1 MAVNLASKYSSKVDE
16 RFALKS
22 LTEAAT
28 HQDYDW
34 DGVKTV
40 NIYNIN
46 TSAMNDYDRT
56 LGSNRYGTPAE
67 LGDTTTQFTLAK
79 DRAFTFTIDAG
90 NQEDSMNVRDAGKAL
105 ARQNDE
111 VVVPEVDIY
120 RLTKWQAAAVAN
132 AGQSVATDI
141 TAANAYSSF
150 LAATAYLD
158 DNKVPTDG
166 RIAFV
171 TPKYYNFL
179 KQDSTFIKASE
190 IAQNMLINGQIG
202 DVDGVAIVK
211 VPTSYMPAKTPFIIV
226 HKSAMCAPKKLQDYK
241 IHQDPPGIN
250 GNLVEGRIYYDAFV
264 LTSRVKAIYAWLTV
278 N

>member
-22 LTEAAT
+22 LTESAT

-40 NIYNIN
+40 SIYNIS
-46 TSAMNDYDRT
+46 TSAMNDYSRT
-56 LGSNRYGTPAE
+56 GTTRYGTAAE
-67 LGDTTTQFTLAK
+67 LDDTVTTFTLAK
-79 DRAFTFTIDAG
+79 DRSFTFSIDAG

-111 VVVPEVDIY
+111 VVVPEIDIY

-132 AGQSVATDI
+132 AGQSVATDV
-141 TAANAYSSF
+141 TASNAYVSF
-150 LAATAYLD
+150 LQATAYLD
-158 DNKVPTDG
+158 DNKVPQDG
-166 RIAFV
+166 RISFV
-171 TPKYYNFL
+171 TPKFYNFL
-179 KQDSTFIKASE
+179 KQDNTFIKASE
-190 IAQNMLINGQIG
+190 IAQNMLIKGQVG
-202 DVDGVAIVK
+202 EVDGVAIVK

-241 IHQDPPGIN
+241 IHENPPGIN
-250 GNLVEGRIYYDAFV
+250 GNLVEGRIYYDAFI
-264 LTSRVKAIYAWLTV
+264 LTSRVKAVYAWLTV

>member
-1 MAVNLASKYSSKVDE
+1 MAQNLASKYSSKVDE

-40 NIYNIN
+40 SIYNIS
-46 TSAMNDYDRT
+46 TSAMNNYTRT
-56 LGSNRYGTPAE
+56 GAGRYGTVNE
-67 LGDTTTQFTLAK
+67 LDDTVTTYTLSQ
-79 DRAFTFTIDAG
+79 DRSFTFSIDAG
-90 NQEDSMNVRDAGKAL
+90 NQEDSLNVRDAGKAL

-111 VVVPEVDIY
+111 VVVPEIDTY

-141 TAANAYSSF
+141 TASNAYVSF
-150 LAATAYLD
+150 LQATAYLD
-158 DNKVPTDG
+158 DNKVPQDG

-171 TPKYYNFL
+171 TPKFYNFL
-179 KQDSTFIKASE
+179 KQDNTFIKASE
-190 IAQNMLINGQIG
+190 LAQNMLITGQVG
-202 DVDGVAIVK
+202 EVDGVAIVK
-211 VPTSYMPAKTPFIIV
+211 MPTSYFPVKTPFIVV

-241 IHQDPPGIN
+241 IHENPPGIN
-250 GNLVEGRIYYDAFV
+250 GNLVEGRIYYDAFI
-264 LTSRVKAIYAWLTV
+264 LTSRVKAVYAWLTV